1 MWSQFIGCGWKSWC
15 FFRFLWVFCHH
26 YMPQYRHHY
35 THQLSMKKLM
45 FFRCLWVFWA
55 TEYRAL
61 LSVVV
66 IFYASSP
73 ANTPHTPIIIIPVFI
88 LTRSRIKDECST
100 IDQKILMILRQTRHT
115 HTPIIINITVFI
127 LIISIHPF
135 LSRLSFLANTPH
147 FPTMRLKYATFPT
160 NSKAPV
166 SWSVWSSVD
175 TSTLSN
181 WLILRHEYRISNK
194 NSKVG
199 LLRTMRLSIKVK
211 QKVNPQKSSFGL

>member
-1 MWSQFIGCGWKSWC
+1 MNNARFVDFTLKCEHIWCIPPKCAHNSSGVDWKVYA
-15 FFRFLWVFCHH
+15 FQVFVCVFYH
-26 YMPQYRHHY
+26 YMPQYIHHY

-115 HTPIIINITVFI
+115 HTHQSSST
-127 LIISIHPF
+127 S
-135 LSRLSFLANTPH
+135 LSSFL
-147 FPTMRLKYATFPT
+147 
-160 NSKAPV
+160 
-166 SWSVWSSVD
+166 
-175 TSTLSN
+175 
-181 WLILRHEYRISNK
+181 
-194 NSKVG
+194 
-199 LLRTMRLSIKVK
+199 
-211 QKVNPQKSSFGL
+211 